1 MKQLKLQKIT
11 IYKRNRT
18 QKGCIRFDFIY
29 LKADQ
34 WLPWAQG
41 EGSLLI
47 AKVLKVSFKSDGNV
61 LYIDLSD
68 VYTPVYWIYS
78 PKLIEKKTY
87 N

>member
-1 MKQLKLQKIT
+1 MDETTKNNHMWKEPDTKD
-11 IYKRNRT
+11 
-18 QKGCIRFDFIY
+18 CIWFDFIY

-41 EGSLLI
+41 EGSLII

-61 LYIDLSD
+61 LYLDLSD
-68 VYTPVYWIYS
+68 VYTPVYWIYL

-87 N
+87 NWI